1 MLFFSKYKSNVAL
14 LWLELLA
21 WSASGRRMSSYGLAV
36 LFLSP
41 AVVQSYSEAHAV
53 CYPVSLTPQPA
64 NVFVLV

>member
-1 MLFFSKYKSNVAL
+1 
-14 LWLELLA
+14 
-21 WSASGRRMSSYGLAV
+21 MSSYGLAV